1 MHYVPK
7 FSRSS
12 WGGAESAIVNLSESL
27 RRAGYEPEVWTT
39 NSFGDAPREEVEGLV
54 VRRFEGRFFSRR
66 EAAMAGLGKAAFSL
80 PMLRALLFERA
91 PDILHV
97 HTHNRLAS
105 ALVMAARTRRVPVAV
120 TLHSEF
126 REHRPRWLYWFPNEA
141 AIRFADAVI
150 SVNRAI
156 AGELARAG
164 IRSEGVVSIPNGVDP
179 RRFAHGDG
187 RRFRSEHGLGDAP
200 VVLTPGRVCDVK
212 NQRVAVDVVPRL
224 AESGVDARWVIVGT
238 PSEPWYFESLK
249 VAVARPELAARVVL
263 VPGLPPESPELA
275 DAYASADVVVVPSK
289 HEAFGLV
296 VLEAWCAGKPVVA
309 TRVGGLPELIED
321 GVSGRLVPPGDVTAI
336 ADAVAGLLRD
346 AGERKRLAATGAAR
360 ASEFAWGNVGSRT
373 VSVYDRI
380 ARPA

>member
-1 MHYVPK
+1 MH
-7 FSRSS
+7 
-12 WGGAESAIVNLSESL
+12 LSESL

-39 NSFGDAPREEVEGLV
+39 NSFGDPPREEVDGLA
-54 VRRFEGRFFSRR
+54 VRRFEGRFFSAR

-80 PMLRALLFERA
+80 PMLRALLSERP
-91 PDILHV
+91 PDVLHV

-105 ALVMAARTRRVPVAV
+105 ALVTAARLRRVPVVV

-126 REHRPRWLYWFPNEA
+126 RRHRPRWLYWFPNEA

-156 AGELARAG
+156 ADELGRAG
-164 IRSEGVVSIPNGVDP
+164 IREEGVVSIPNGVDP
-179 RRFAHGDG
+179 ARFAHGDG
-187 RRFRSEHGLGDAP
+187 RRFRTAHGLGDAP

-224 AESGVDARWVIVGT
+224 AARGVDARWVIVGA
-238 PSEPWYFESLK
+238 PSEPGYFESLK
-249 VAVARPELAARVVL
+249 DAAGRPEVASRILL
-263 VPGLPPESPELA
+263 LPGFPPESAELA
-275 DAYASADVVVVPSK
+275 DAYAAADLVAVPSK

-309 TRVGGLPELIED
+309 TRVGGLPELVED
-321 GVSGRLVPPGDVTAI
+321 AVTGRLVPPGDVSAL
-336 ADAVAGLLRD
+336 ADAVADLLGD
-346 AGERKRLAATGAAR
+346 AGERARLGKAGSAK
-360 ASEFAWGNVGSRT
+360 ASEFEWGNVGSRT